1 MLLSEALS
9 QIFFLLSYISS
20 ANSFQKPMS
29 LEEEKAT
36 LLKMKNGDMKAREEL
51 IEKNMRLVAHITKKY
66 QGTDI
71 EQDDL
76 VSIGTI
82 GLIKAVNTFDSSK
95 GIRIA
100 TYAAKCI
107 ENEILMVLRTNKKKQ
122 NNVSIEEPIGIDKE
136 GNEINLMDILCSD
149 EDVEETVSLNLQIK
163 RLYDLIDT
171 ELNNREKTII
181 HLRYGLNNSHALPQ
195 REVAS
200 LLNISRS
207 YVSRIEKKA
216 INKLALKL
224 REEEK

>member
-29 LEEEKAT
+29 LEEEKNT
-36 LLKMKNGDMKAREEL
+36 LIKMKNGDMKAREEL

-82 GLIKAVNTFDSSK
+82 GLIKAVNTFDSNK
-95 GIRIA
+95 GIRLA

-107 ENEILMVLRTNKKKQ
+107 ENEILMVLRNNKKKQ

-149 EDVEETVSLNLQIK
+149 EDVEETVTLNLQIK
-163 RLYDLIDT
+163 RLYDLIDS
-171 ELNNREKTII
+171 ELNSRERTII
-181 HLRYGLNNSHALPQ
+181 YLRYGLNNNPALPQ